1 MDNRT
6 IDIVSEGN
14 KSLEMALNIIWTNCP
29 GGKATHY
36 KIVKL
41 KETISYYGKPT
52 DSHYSKLE
60 EDQEG
65 EETLILLWHEEKGA
79 AVLPYPLELEDAIS
93 FVKGWLKNTNYH
105 DEPDH
110 DGSNGKGWRIFT
122 EQWGHVAGHSYA
134 IVGVQPRWAMY
145 GK

>member
-14 KSLEMALNIIWTNCP
+14 KALEMALNIVWANCP

-41 KETISYYGKPT
+41 KEEVEYYGSPT
-52 DSHYSKLE
+52 DRHYTTLK
-60 EDQEG
+60 EDKEG
-65 EETLILLWHEEKGA
+65 EDTLILLWNEEKGA
-79 AVLPYPLELEDAIS
+79 LPLPYFLELEEAIN
-93 FVKGWLKNTNYH
+93 FIKGWLKKAEYQ
-105 DEPDH
+105 EQPDH
-110 DGSNGKGWRIFT
+110 DGSNGKGWRVFN
-122 EQWGHVAGHSYA
+122 EQWGHVAGHHYA
-134 IVGVQPRWAMY
+134 IVGIQPQWAMY